1 MAVKLD
7 DPLGQVAYVNARILD
22 PGEDWDGRGGVLTD
36 GEQITAAGPG
46 LFDGGV
52 PEGAKVIDCEGAC
65 LAPGLVDI
73 RAHLGEPGEEQK
85 ETFATAGSAATAGG
99 VTSLLCLPDTD
110 PCIDDMSV
118 VEFVARRARLA
129 GLAKVYPYG
138 AVTKRLA
145 GKELAELKLL
155 RDSGALA
162 FTDGT
167 RTIGDPLVL
176 RQALGYAATFGLLIC
191 QHPEEPSLAEGGVM
205 NLGENATR
213 LGLAGIPR
221 EAEIII
227 LERDIRLVEMTGGRL
242 HFANISTSD
251 SVDVIRRAK
260 ERGLN
265 VTCDTAPPYF
275 SLNEHA
281 IGDYRTFAKLTPPLR
296 DEADRQAIV
305 QGISDGVIDCITSD
319 HTPQDEESKR
329 LPFAQ
334 AASGGIGLETLLP
347 ITLELYHNGHVSLL
361 RALDLITRAP
371 ADLFRM
377 DAGRLKAGSPADLVV
392 FDPDRSWKVDADALH
407 SKSKNSP
414 FDGRPVQ
421 GLVLR
426 TVIDG
431 RTVYTRGA

>member
-7 DPLGQVAYVNARILD
+7 EPLGRVAYVNARILD
-22 PGEDWDGRGGVLTD
+22 PAEGWDGKGGVLTD
-36 GEQITAAGPG
+36 GESIADAGPG
-46 LFDGGV
+46 LFDAGT
-52 PEGAKVIDCEGAC
+52 PEDAKVIDCEGAC

-85 ETFATAGSAATAGG
+85 ETFATAGRAATAGG

-118 VEFVARRARLA
+118 VEFVARRARMA

-138 AVTKRLA
+138 SVTKKLA
-145 GKELAELKLL
+145 GNELAELKLL
-155 RDSGALA
+155 NDSGAVA

-167 RTIGDPLVL
+167 RTISDPLVM
-176 RQALGYAATFGLLIC
+176 RQALSYAATFGLLIC
-191 QHPEEPSLAEGGVM
+191 QHPEEPSLARDGVM

-227 LERDIRLVEMTGGRL
+227 IERDIRLVEMTGGRL
-242 HFANISTSD
+242 HFANISTSE
-251 SVDVIRRAK
+251 SINVIRRAK
-260 ERGLN
+260 DRGLN
-265 VTCDTAPPYF
+265 ITCDTAPPYF
-275 SLNEHA
+275 ALNEHA
-281 IGDYRTFAKLTPPLR
+281 IGDYRTFAKLAPPLR
-296 DEADRQAIV
+296 DENDRQAIV
-305 QGISDGVIDCITSD
+305 QAIADGVIDCIASD

-329 LPFAQ
+329 LPFAL

-347 ITLELYHNGHVSLL
+347 MTMELYHNGHLTLL
-361 RALDLITRAP
+361 RALELITNAP
-371 ADLFRM
+371 ATLM
-377 DAGRLKAGSPADLVV
+377 GMEAGRLKAGAPADLVL
-392 FDPDRSWKVDADALH
+392 FDPDRSWKVNADALN

-431 RTVYTRGA
+431 RTVHLYGN

>member
-7 DPLGQVAYVNARILD
+7 EPLGRVAYVNARILD
-22 PGEDWDGRGGVLTD
+22 PAEGWDGNGGVLTD
-36 GEQITAAGPG
+36 GESIADAGPG
-46 LFDGGV
+46 LFDTGV
-52 PEGAKVIDCEGAC
+52 PEDAKVIDCEGAC
-65 LAPGLVDI
+65 LAPGLIDI

-85 ETFATAGSAATAGG
+85 ETFATAGRAATAGG

-118 VEFVARRARLA
+118 VEFVARRARMA

-138 AVTKRLA
+138 SVTKKLA
-145 GKELAELKLL
+145 GNELAELKLL
-155 RDSGALA
+155 NDSGAVA

-167 RTIGDPLVL
+167 RTISDPLVM
-176 RQALGYAATFGLLIC
+176 RQALSYAATFGLLIC
-191 QHPEEPSLAEGGVM
+191 QHPEEPSLARDGVM
-205 NLGENATR
+205 NQGENATR

-227 LERDIRLVEMTGGRL
+227 IERDIRLVEMTGGRL
-242 HFANISTSD
+242 HFANISTSE
-251 SVDVIRRAK
+251 SINVIRRAK
-260 ERGLN
+260 DRGLDI
-265 VTCDTAPPYF
+265 TCDTAPPYF
-275 SLNEHA
+275 ALNEHA
-281 IGDYRTFAKLTPPLR
+281 IGDYRTFAKLAPPLR
-296 DEADRQAIV
+296 DENDRQAIV
-305 QGISDGVIDCITSD
+305 QAIADGVIDCIASD

-329 LPFAQ
+329 LPFAL

-347 ITLELYHNGHVSLL
+347 MTMELYHNGHLTLL
-361 RALDLITRAP
+361 RALELITNAP
-371 ADLFRM
+371 ATLM
-377 DAGRLKAGSPADLVV
+377 GMEAGRLKAGAPADLVL
-392 FDPDRSWKVDADALH
+392 FDPDRSWKVNADALN

-431 RTVYTRGA
+431 RTVHLHGN

>member
-7 DPLGQVAYVNARILD
+7 EPLGRVAYVNARILD
-22 PGEDWDGRGGVLTD
+22 PAEGWDGPGGVLTD
-36 GEQITAAGPG
+36 GEKIAAAGPG
-46 LFDGGV
+46 LFDAGR
-52 PEGAKVIDCEGAC
+52 PEDAKIIDCEGAC

-85 ETFATAGSAATAGG
+85 ETLATAGRAATAGG
-99 VTSLLCLPDTD
+99 VTSLLCLPDTN

-118 VEFVARRARLA
+118 VEFVARRARQL
-129 GLAKVYPYG
+129 GLTKVYPYG
-138 AVTKRLA
+138 AVTKKLA
-145 GKELAELKLL
+145 GKEIAELKLL

-162 FTDGT
+162 FTDGV
-167 RTIGDPLVL
+167 RTIADPLVL
-176 RQALGYAATFGLLIC
+176 RQALAYAATFGLVIC
-191 QHPEEPSLAEGGVM
+191 HQAEEPSLAEGGVM
-205 NLGENATR
+205 NLGENSTR

-227 LERDIRLVEMTGGRL
+227 IERDIRLVEMTGGRL
-242 HFANISTSD
+242 HFVNVSTAE
-251 SVDVIRRAK
+251 SVDIIRRAK
-260 ERGLN
+260 DRGLA

-275 SLNEHA
+275 ALNEHA

-296 DEADRQAIV
+296 DEDDRQAIV
-305 QGISDGVIDCITSD
+305 RAISDGVIDCVASD

-334 AASGGIGLETLLP
+334 AASGGVGLQTLLP
-347 ITLELYHNGHVSLL
+347 MTLELYHNGHLPLL
-361 RALDLITRAP
+361 KAINLVTHAP
-371 ADLFRM
+371 AALMAM
-377 DAGRLKAGSPADLVV
+377 DAGRLKPGAPADLVL
-392 FDPDRSWKVDADALH
+392 FDPDRSWKVSSGVLL

-421 GLVLR
+421 GMVLR

-431 RTVYTRGA
+431 RTVHTHGT